1 MPIEQIKFNLEKLD
15 HKLIA
20 QMSTNLESFIKNM
33 EYLYFYEIENFEI
46 YIEKVYLNR
55 DGEKIKP
62 ISFAMSAAACGGVGW
77 RATPTHPGG
86 VDAEVYLERNPA
98 PESPASAPTAPDEG
112 EPSGDE
118 R

>member
-1 MPIEQIKFNLEKLD
+1 MRPVNIRLGGSL
-15 HKLIA
+15 
-20 QMSTNLESFIKNM
+20 
-33 EYLYFYEIENFEI
+33 
-46 YIEKVYLNR
+46 
-55 DGEKIKP
+55 
-62 ISFAMSAAACGGVGW
+62 SALALLVAASVTACGGVGW

-112 EPSGDE
+112 EPSGGE